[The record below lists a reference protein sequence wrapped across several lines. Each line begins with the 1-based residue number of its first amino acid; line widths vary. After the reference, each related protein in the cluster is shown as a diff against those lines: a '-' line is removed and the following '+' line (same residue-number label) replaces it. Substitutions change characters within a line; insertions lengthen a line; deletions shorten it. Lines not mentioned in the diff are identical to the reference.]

1 MFRLTSLFDLTGKTA
16 LVTGGNS
23 GIGLAMARALGLAG
37 AHLVLVARRE
47 DALREAAEGL
57 RAEGIATD
65 SVAADLASPEAGAT
79 LVAACE
85 RLGRTI
91 DILVNVAGLNLRQPF
106 MQVSAEGFDLHMAVH
121 LRAPFLLTQAFAPAM
136 AQRGYGRIVNIASLA
151 GKEGTPTLSAYS
163 AAKAGV
169 IALTKAH
176 GKELAGTGVLVNA
189 VAPAAI
195 ETELLQQMSAETVA
209 TMIGKSPLKRLG
221 TVEELAELVAWLAS
235 EKCSF
240 STGAVF
246 DLSGGRA
253 TY

>member
-1 MFRLTSLFDLTGKTA
+1 MAERRIA
-16 LVTGGNS
+16 VVTGGAK
-23 GIGLAMARALGLAG
+23 GIGAAVADRLEQDGLVPVVWDIATPATAGRRHLACDVSDEASVAQALAATEREHGPIA
-37 AHLVLVARRE
+37 VLV
-47 DALREAAEGL
+47 
-57 RAEGIATD
+57 
-65 SVAADLASPEAGAT
+65 
-79 LVAACE
+79 
-85 RLGRTI
+85 
-91 DILVNVAGLNLRQPF
+91 NNAGLTGPSTTVAETPLAQWQKVQAINLTGTFLCSQ
-106 MQVSAEGFDLHMAVH
+106 AV
-121 LRAPFLLTQAFAPAM
+121 AKAM
-136 AQRGYGRIVNIASLA
+136 VLRGYGRIVNTASLA

-169 IALTKAH
+169 IAFTKAH

-195 ETELLQQMSAETVA
+195 ETDLLQQMSPETVA

-221 TVEELAELVAWLAS
+221 TVDELAELVAWLAS
-235 EKCSF
+235 ERCSF

>member
-1 MFRLTSLFDLTGKTA
+1 MSSAASEKVA
-16 LVTGGNS
+16 VVTGGAK
-23 GIGLAMARALGLAG
+23 GIGR
-37 AHLVLVARRE
+37 
-47 DALREAAEGL
+47 
-57 RAEGIATD
+57 
-65 SVAADLASPEAGAT
+65 SV
-79 LVAACE
+79 CE
-85 RLGRTI
+85 RLSAAGFLPVIWDLREGEGGHAFVACDVTDEVQVAAALEQTEREHGPI
-91 DILVNVAGLNLRQPF
+91 AVLINNAGLTGPSTTVADTPLAQWQRVQAVNLTGTFLCSR
-106 MQVSAEGFDLHMAVH
+106 AV
-121 LRAPFLLTQAFAPAM
+121 AAKM
-136 AQRGYGRIVNIASLA
+136 VGRGYGRIVNIASLA

-235 EKCSF
+235 ENCSF